1 MLKNLFKKIVIIIL
15 RLEAKLILARFKP
28 KIIAI
33 SGTVGKTSTKEAVA
47 LVLGSEF
54 DIRKSEKSYNS
65 EIGVPLA
72 IIGAK
77 TGWRSFKQWLLVI
90 LKGLKVFLLAN
101 DYPKILILEMGVDR
115 PKDME
120 KMVSWIKPYAAV
132 ITAIGTVP
140 VHVQYFS
147 GPEELINEKRK
158 LVECLSDNNW
168 AILNIDDKA
177 AANFRKNTK
186 AQTITYGFS
195 ESADLSASNY
205 KMDGDGIV
213 FKVNYKGNIVPV
225 RLDKFFGRHNVY
237 IILAAIGAGLAC
249 GVNLVKSVE
258 AVSEMKPLLGRMN
271 LLKGV
276 SGSLIFD
283 DSYNSSPIAVEAA
296 VEVLSEYPAKRR
308 IAVLGDMKELGEFS
322 QSEHERIGEM
332 LRAKDVWFLFTVGP
346 EARFIAEGARRSGFD
361 TFKIFEFPNSTE
373 AGEAVKNIIQEG
385 DLILVKGSQSARM
398 ERAVEIIMTHP
409 EDKENLLVRQEEEWK
424 NR

>member
-1 MLKNLFKKIVIIIL
+1 MLKNFFKKIIIAIL
-15 RLEAKLILARFKP
+15 KLEAKLILARFKP

-33 SGTVGKTSTKEAVA
+33 SGTVGKTSAKEAVA

-54 DIRKSEKSYNS
+54 DVRKSEKSYNS
-65 EIGVPLA
+65 EIGVPLT

-77 TGWRSFKQWLLVI
+77 TGWSSLKQWLLI
-90 LKGLKVFLLAN
+90 IFKGIKVFFFSTN
-101 DYPKILILEMGVDR
+101 YRKILVLEMGVDR

-120 KMVSWIKPYAAV
+120 KMVSWVKPYAAV
-132 ITAIGTVP
+132 ITAVGTVP

-158 LVECLSDNNW
+158 LVECLDDNNW
-168 AILNIDDKA
+168 AILNIDDKEVSA
-177 AANFRKNTK
+177 FRKNTK
-186 AQTITYGFS
+186 AKIITYGFS
-195 ESADLSASNY
+195 ESADLTASNY

-213 FKVNYKGNIVPV
+213 FKVSYKGNIVPV

-249 GVNLVKSVE
+249 GINLVKSVE

-308 IAVLGDMKELGEFS
+308 IAVLGDMKELEEADLTLS
-322 QSEHERIGEM
+322 R
-332 LRAKDVWFLFTVGP
+332 FLNFP
-346 EARFIAEGARRSGFD
+346 ARRKRG
-361 TFKIFEFPNSTE
+361 
-373 AGEAVKNIIQEG
+373 
-385 DLILVKGSQSARM
+385 R
-398 ERAVEIIMTHP
+398 R
-409 EDKENLLVRQEEEWK
+409 
-424 NR
+424 

>member
-1 MLKNLFKKIVIIIL
+1 MKYFFKKIVIAIL
-15 RLEAKLILARFKP
+15 KLEAKLILARFKP

-33 SGTVGKTSTKEAVA
+33 SGTVGKTSAKEAVA

-54 DIRKSEKSYNS
+54 EIRKSEKSYNS

-77 TGWRSFKQWLLVI
+77 TGWSSLKQWLLI
-90 LKGLKVFLLAN
+90 IFKGIKVFLFSA

-115 PKDME
+115 PKDMG

-132 ITAIGTVP
+132 ITALGTVP

-158 LVECLSDNNW
+158 LVECLEDNNW

-195 ESADLSASNY
+195 ESADLAASNY
-205 KMDGDGIV
+205 KMDGEGIV

-225 RLDKFFGRHNVY
+225 KLDKFFGRHNVY

-249 GVNLVKSVE
+249 GINLVKSVE
-258 AVSEMKPLLGRMN
+258 AVSVMKPPRGRMN
-271 LLKGV
+271 LLEGLNN
-276 SGSLIFD
+276 SLIFD

-308 IAVLGDMKELGEFS
+308 IAVLGDMKELGVFS
-322 QSEHERIGEM
+322 QSEHKRIGEM
-332 LRAKDVWFLFTVGP
+332 LRAKDIWLLFTVGP
-346 EARFIAEGARRSGFD
+346 EAKFIAEGARRSGFD
-361 TFKIFEFPNSTE
+361 AFKIFEFSDSTE
-373 AGEAVKNIIQEG
+373 AGEAVKKIIQEG

-398 ERAVEIIMTHP
+398 EKAVESIMAHP